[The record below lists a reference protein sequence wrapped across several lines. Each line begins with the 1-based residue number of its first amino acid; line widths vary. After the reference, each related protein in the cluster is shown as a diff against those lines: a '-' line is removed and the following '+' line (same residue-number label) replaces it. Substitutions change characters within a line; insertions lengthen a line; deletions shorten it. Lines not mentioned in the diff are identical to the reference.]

1 MSNNI
6 TTLVLNLFIA
16 ERFLHRQNI
25 VERIREI
32 LNQEADTENPLEG
45 AVRKLLLR
53 KLKLYTENP
62 TREAKDLVYEIAEF
76 YCDYF
81 HRVPAPAM
89 QMAA

>member
-32 LNQEADTENPLEG
+32 LNQETVEQNPLEA

-81 HRVPAPAM
+81 HRTPVQAM
-89 QMAA
+89 QLAA